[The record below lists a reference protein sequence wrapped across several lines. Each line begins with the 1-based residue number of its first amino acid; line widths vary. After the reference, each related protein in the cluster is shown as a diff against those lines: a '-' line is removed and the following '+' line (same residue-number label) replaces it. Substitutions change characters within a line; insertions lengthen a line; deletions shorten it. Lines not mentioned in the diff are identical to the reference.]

1 MSRALFWVL
10 FAAAALV
17 MLPLRNKWHRFLT
30 ATITRSGSLG
40 LTAFAA
46 VLAIIVLAAGRPQ
59 DRWLLGLAGVCLILA
74 FIVRRRA

>member
-17 MLPLRNKWHRFLT
+17 MLPL
-30 ATITRSGSLG
+30 
-40 LTAFAA
+40 
-46 VLAIIVLAAGRPQ
+46 
-59 DRWLLGLAGVCLILA
+59 AGVCLILA